1 MTDKQEIMLAYFERK
16 MRQLMDLCDL
26 LKERNQALRIELEQ
40 KNLLIDSLNAEVIQL
55 KTEFDNLKFAKAL
68 ETGNSHDVQDA
79 KLRLSRLVK
88 DVDKCIALLKI

>member
-1 MTDKQEIMLAYFERK
+1 MLAYFERK

-40 KNLLIDSLNAEVIQL
+40 KNLLIDSLNDEVIQL

-68 ETGNSHDVQDA
+68 ETGNSRDVQDA